1 MSVISLFG
9 WAALG
14 LLLAYLA
21 LFFWGTMRTAR
32 LAGRKV
38 WLFGQ
43 AKGRDRW
50 AALGFRAAFAIAYF
64 GPLVWLSLPTLRGAD
79 PLWALFRLPAF
90 GLLLSFSGALVALVA
105 QFSMGASWR
114 VGISA
119 GETGR
124 LVSTGIFR
132 FSRNPTFVGQFLL
145 LAGVFLAVPALPTL
159 LAAGLFMWSAY
170 AQVSSEEAELRKS
183 LGPEYDAYAARVPR
197 WLGVVRNRAR

>member
-1 MSVISLFG
+1 MISLFG

-64 GPLVWLSLPTLRGAD
+64 GPLVWLSLPT
-79 PLWALFRLPAF
+79 
-90 GLLLSFSGALVALVA
+90 
-105 QFSMGASWR
+105 
-114 VGISA
+114 
-119 GETGR
+119 R

-197 WLGVVRNRAR
+197 WLGVARNRAR